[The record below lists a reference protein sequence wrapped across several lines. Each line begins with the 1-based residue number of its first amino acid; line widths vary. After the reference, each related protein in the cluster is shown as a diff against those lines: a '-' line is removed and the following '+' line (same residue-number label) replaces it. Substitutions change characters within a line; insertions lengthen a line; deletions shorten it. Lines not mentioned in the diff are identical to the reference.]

1 MLIRGVVRRLPAYVL
16 GVCLALL
23 AVLAVGYLTGAEGSK
38 VPRCEQFAQASAHR
52 AERVT
57 GAAQGGDV
65 VVIGDSWSVG
75 LGLGRPAESWPSRL
89 PGRVHVAG
97 FSGSGFSATASGC
110 GREVAFAERAAGAVA
125 VGPDLVVVQGG
136 LNDFDQDDAA
146 IRAGFAR
153 LMQVLHP
160 SEAAYRV
167 VVVGPAAAPARA
179 ARVPRVDQLL
189 GWLAAANDVQYVG
202 TRDLQ
207 LPYLPDGLHLTAEG
221 HRLFGDAVAERISAL
236 PG

>member
-1 MLIRGVVRRLPAYVL
+1 VPAYVL

-23 AVLAVGYLTGAEGSK
+23 AVLSVGYLTGAEGSK
-38 VPRCEQFAQASAHR
+38 VPRCEQFAQASQHR

-57 GAAQGGDV
+57 GTAGGRDV

-75 LGLGRPAESWPSRL
+75 LGLVRPMASWPSRL
-89 PGRVHVAG
+89 DGRVHVAG
-97 FSGSGFSATASGC
+97 FSGSGFSATASSC
-110 GREVAFAERAAGAVA
+110 GRQVAFAERAAGAVA

-136 LNDFDQDDAA
+136 LNDFDQGAAA
-146 IRAGFAR
+146 IRAGFTR
-153 LMQVLHP
+153 LMDVLQP
-160 SEAAYRV
+160 GQAAYDV
-167 VVVGPAAAPARA
+167 VVVGPASAPSRA
-179 ARVPRVDQLL
+179 AAVPRVDRLL
-189 GWLAAANDVQYVG
+189 GRLAAASGVQYVG

-207 LPYLPDGLHLTAEG
+207 LPYLPDGLHLTPEG